1 MNLKLIVAALA
12 ITAAVPICAQA
23 QESKTDKGQKAQ
35 KSQKAQKAPA
45 SKAAPVNKV
54 AAAQKVLKAISSDN
68 AKKQTYCDI
77 GKLAGQIEEAEQKKD
92 MNKIDELN
100 KKVGELGSKLGPEYV
115 ALVGDLEE
123 IDPDSKDGHDISA
136 AFAELDKQCAK

>member
-23 QESKTDKGQKAQ
+23 QEPKTDKGQKAQ

>member
-1 MNLKLIVAALA
+1 MIMNLKLIVAALA

-23 QESKTDKGQKAQ
+23 QEPKTDKGQKAQ

-92 MNKIDELN
+92 MNKIDELT
-100 KKVGELGSKLGPEYV
+100 KKVGE
-115 ALVGDLEE
+115 
-123 IDPDSKDGHDISA
+123 
-136 AFAELDKQCAK
+136 